1 MRIVVVSATSEIAKS
16 CIRVWAQQSAC
27 EFVLVGRAPL
37 KLKALAKD
45 YSAKFPS
52 SNFLISVT
60 DFQEPTEIKKVL
72 AGVSSPIDII
82 LIAQGSATN
91 QKKVKLDLTYL
102 KEELLLNAVSVAL
115 FAEASAN
122 ILEGQGTGALAI
134 VGSVAGDRGRA
145 YNYSYGSAKALVEK
159 TAQGLQQRLAKTKV
173 SVSLIKPGPTATP
186 MTREHKGKFASPDDV
201 ARVMVA
207 GIGKAKR
214 TIYAPKRWRLIMF
227 LVRNIPFS
235 LFKRFRF

>member
-16 CIRVWAQQSAC
+16 GIRVWAQQSAC
-27 EFVLVGRAPL
+27 EFVLVGRNPL
-37 KLKALAKD
+37 ELKTLAKD
-45 YSAKFPS
+45 FSAKFPS
-52 SNFLISVT
+52 SNFSISVT
-60 DFQEPTEIKKVL
+60 DFQEPTEITKAM
-72 AGVSSPIDII
+72 AGLSSPIDII

-91 QKKVKLDLTYL
+91 QKKVKQDLAYL
-102 KEELLLNAVSVAL
+102 KEELLLNAVSVAM
-115 FAEASAN
+115 FAEVSAN

-134 VGSVAGDRGRA
+134 IGSVAGDRGRA

-159 TAQGLQQRLAKTKV
+159 TTQGLQQRLAKTKV

-186 MTREHKGKFASPDDV
+186 MTREHKGNFASPDDV
-201 ARVMVA
+201 AQVMVA

-227 LVRNIPFS
+227 VVRNIPFS

>member
-1 MRIVVVSATSEIAKS
+1 
-16 CIRVWAQQSAC
+16 
-27 EFVLVGRAPL
+27 
-37 KLKALAKD
+37 
-45 YSAKFPS
+45 
-52 SNFLISVT
+52 
-60 DFQEPTEIKKVL
+60 
-72 AGVSSPIDII
+72 
-82 LIAQGSATN
+82 
-91 QKKVKLDLTYL
+91 
-102 KEELLLNAVSVAL
+102 VAM
-115 FAEASAN
+115 FAEVSAN

-186 MTREHKGKFASPDDV
+186 MTREHKGNFASPDDV
-201 ARVMVA
+201 AQVMVA